1 MFALPLLFNCG
12 DAASIDV
19 ESLDSPCACTEA
31 MLTVMDEL
39 IPIEKDFYSID
50 KPSDEE
56 KDEYLEDVKP
66 LTDKVAK
73 IKKKCV
79 GDLAAKFA
87 KADKDCEAAKEFND
101 KLKVLMKYDN
111 SRRF

>member
-1 MFALPLLFNCG
+1 MRRGNQANKSNNKNHNSQYN
-12 DAASIDV
+12 SIN
-19 ESLDSPCACTEA
+19 
-31 MLTVMDEL
+31 
-39 IPIEKDFYSID
+39 KDD
-50 KPSDEE
+50 DEE

-66 LTDKVAK
+66 INYKVAK

-87 KADKDCEAAKEFND
+87 KADKDCEAAKEFGD

-111 SRRF
+111 RSKF